1 MMKSMMDGNP
11 MMKMMLDNPAMLKM
25 MFSIYSTNIR

>member
-1 MMKSMMDGNP
+1 MKSMMDGNP

>member
-25 MFSIYSTNIR
+25 MFSIYSSNIR